1 MAAKKQA
8 VANPAGRQAAYSA
21 RNRAA
26 LIKAGQEVL
35 AEIGPS
41 ATIEQLA
48 SHAEVSPTTIYKY
61 FENKDELFVL
71 ALASA
76 WNSWMEW
83 ALSQNLSDDRLQRII
98 EIGRRLLRTGQT
110 HPLFAQMLHNSLNE
124 NPNFMVEADEGE
136 GKKVFKFLADAGELK
151 NDNFEERWIL
161 WANTITGLTKSVLV
175 DGTLS
180 PEQADAALG
189 ICLSVWG
196 ISDAKAK
203 KLVSRE
209 LGLTLVK

>member
-175 DGTLS
+175 DWTLS

-189 ICLSVWG
+189 IGLSVWG

>member
-48 SHAEVSPTTIYKY
+48 AHAQVSPTTIYKY
-61 FENKDELFVL
+61 FENKDVLFVQ
-71 ALASA
+71 ALAAA

-110 HPLFAQMLHNSLNE
+110 HPLFAQM
-124 NPNFMVEADEGE
+124 P
-136 GKKVFKFLADAGELK
+136 
-151 NDNFEERWIL
+151 
-161 WANTITGLTKSVLV
+161 
-175 DGTLS
+175 
-180 PEQADAALG
+180 
-189 ICLSVWG
+189 
-196 ISDAKAK
+196 
-203 KLVSRE
+203 VSYTH
-209 LGLTLVK
+209 LTLPTIYSV

>member
-1 MAAKKQA
+1 MAEKKQA
-8 VANPAGRQAAYSA
+8 VANPTGRQAAYSA
-21 RNRAA
+21 RNREA

-61 FENKDELFVL
+61 FENKDVLFVQ
-71 ALASA
+71 ALAAA

-124 NPNFMVEADEGE
+124 NPSFMVEADEGE

-151 NDNFEERWIL
+151 NDHFEERWVL

-180 PEQADAALG
+180 PEQADTALG
-189 ICLSVWG
+189 IGLSVWG
-196 ISDAKAK
+196 LSDAKAK
-203 KLVSRE
+203 KLVSRD
-209 LGLTLVK
+209 LGLTRIK

>member
-61 FENKDELFVL
+61 FENKDELFVQ
-71 ALASA
+71 ALAAA

-136 GKKVFKFLADAGELK
+136 VKKVFKFLADAGELK
-151 NDNFEERWIL
+151 NDNFEERWVL

-189 ICLSVWG
+189 IGLSVWG
-196 ISDAKAK
+196 LSDAKAK
-203 KLVSRE
+203 KLVSRD
-209 LGLTLVK
+209 LGLSLVQ

>member
-151 NDNFEERWIL
+151 NDNFEERWVL
-161 WANTITGLTKSVLV
+161 WANTIIGLTKSVLV

-189 ICLSVWG
+189 IGLSVWG
-196 ISDAKAK
+196 ISEAKAK
-203 KLVSRE
+203 KLVSRD
-209 LGLTLVK
+209 LGLSLVQ

>member
-1 MAAKKQA
+1 MAAKKQ
-8 VANPAGRQAAYSA
+8 VAAKPAGRQAAYSA

-61 FENKDELFVL
+61 FENKDELFVQ
-71 ALASA
+71 ALAAA

-98 EIGRRLLRTGQT
+98 EIGRRLLRAGQT
-110 HPLFAQMLHNSLNE
+110 HPLFALSL
-124 NPNFMVEADEGE
+124 
-136 GKKVFKFLADAGELK
+136 
-151 NDNFEERWIL
+151 IH
-161 WANTITGLTKSVLV
+161 I
-175 DGTLS
+175 
-180 PEQADAALG
+180 
-189 ICLSVWG
+189 
-196 ISDAKAK
+196 
-203 KLVSRE
+203 
-209 LGLTLVK
+209 

>member
-8 VANPAGRQAAYSA
+8 VAKPAGRQAAYSA

-48 SHAEVSPTTIYKY
+48 AHAEVSPTTIYKY
-61 FENKDELFVL
+61 FGNKEDLFL
-71 ALASA
+71 EALATA
-76 WNSWMEW
+76 WQSWMEW

-98 EIGRRLLRTGQT
+98 EIGRRLLRVRQT
-110 HPLFAQMLHNSLNE
+110 HPVFAQMLHNSLNDI
-124 NPNFMVEADEGE
+124 PDFMIQADQGE
-136 GKKVFKFLADAGELK
+136 GKRVFKFLADAGELK
-151 NDNFEERWIL
+151 GDDFDQRWVL
-161 WANTITGLTKSVLV
+161 WANIISGLSRSVLV
-175 DGTLS
+175 NEELT
-180 PEQADAALG
+180 PEQADVALG
-189 ICLSVWG
+189 IGLSVWG

-203 KLVSRE
+203 KLVSRD
-209 LGLTLVK
+209 LGLSLVQ

>member
-189 ICLSVWG
+189 IGLSVWG

>member
-189 ICLSVWG
+189 IGLSVWG

-203 KLVSRE
+203 KLVSRD